1 MRPGC
6 GTAAASAAA
15 GREYPAMRGARMR
28 PQARPEPAHLAA
40 WQGRRAPRRGDPM
53 PSAAY
58 AKEFLARLRAAWDD
72 GEFAESASRAASAS
86 IHSDLLGGAGAAPV
100 GGACALAPQQLVQNA
115 TIMSFMTE
123 RISIEA
129 GPWEGLPEEATAGA
143 LRLARLWE
151 ALSKTCPPGETRM
164 FALNAACAYE
174 IAGHQAG
181 AQCMAG
187 RADAGQDGGGGA
199 GLPEVAG
206 LLLQRRFVRLRSRCD
221 QIARE
226 PDYDKV
232 ENIRHSLAMAS
243 AAAGLSAFAGHML
256 SGSRPDMGSIVG
268 DLDDA
273 EKLFH
278 ASGFY
283 AESSLAYAVKG
294 VLGSMWSRSTWS
306 VIGGRAG
313 GGGGG
318 FAWSRYLALL
328 SRGLGTPVPSGSS
341 ISDVWP
347 SQLEAV
353 RGGILSSGGSKV
365 VRMPAGAGR
374 DRVAEMSIMR
384 ALAAGP
390 AAGSRPLCVYVA
402 PHCALASEAARS
414 LSLVFSDLGFSVA
427 CMDGAYDAAPPDADG
442 CGGGGRPD
450 ILVATPEGLDAL
462 ARTSRGSLDGAALFV
477 VDEARATG
485 DGARGIR
492 IEMLLTRLRRRFPE
506 SRFVLLSS
514 ALSDDAMRRFAA
526 WMRCGGGGGGG
537 IIAADWRP
545 ATQRMAKLEWAHGRC
560 RLVHEPQDADLWR
573 RGAAEFSIAARELCA
588 DARTGRKR
596 AGMPSCPER
605 DEIAAGLALR
615 CSALG
620 PVLVYTASPAHA
632 VPVARRMLDR
642 ARRQGGDEDAA
653 RPFQDRAPPSAAV
666 SAEWLGPA
674 HEVTRLLRSGIAVL
688 HGGLPGALRRAIE
701 SDARGGDV
709 GAVVSAET
717 PSQGA
722 GIPVRTIIVHS
733 CRLRGAKGGRAE
745 RLPDGEYRSLAGM
758 AGRPGRDT
766 EGAVIHVV
774 MSPSDAV
781 DYEHYASVRNRHDDA
796 DSSLR
801 RLLADMARGGMS
813 DDDLARALDPV
824 ILGIVAE
831 EGARGGCEGIVR
843 DVVADSLA
851 AQGPEADPDIER
863 ACDLVES
870 RAKSIV
876 DGAPGP
882 AGGAMLRAYGGTG
895 LGMRSCAIIQERVDE
910 NRDALLALLSPEKA
924 GRACDL
930 ARLIMGS
937 LGGVSEMDG
946 ELEYGGDRDGLLG
959 AWMAGS
965 TVHGA
970 LEEAGAGAGDV
981 EGAARFVGTAFGHY
995 LPWGVSAFVRI
1006 AAARLGID
1014 EGGLP
1019 DHVRYLPEMVRHGV
1033 PAPEHSWAMRL
1044 GVPTRRAAMR
1054 VCSSLRPSTP
1064 RELARKIS
1072 GMGPESLAE
1081 HGIAA
1086 GAAADIAGAARRM
1099 DVNPLLREGRSLEEV
1114 VREPAR
1120 IVGAGADQWCA
1131 SRPAEGGDV
1140 EIKRDYGDLA
1150 DRNAMAA
1157 YAGGRHV
1164 GYVEGRAAQYLAP
1177 LVDAGMK
1184 VSARVAG
1191 AGRGGGD
1198 TPPRITVRLSAG
1210 GGGGCRGRRGP
1221 ERAPS
1226 A

>member
-1 MRPGC
+1 
-6 GTAAASAAA
+6 
-15 GREYPAMRGARMR
+15 MRGARIR
-28 PQARPEPAHLAA
+28 PLARPEPAHLAS
-40 WQGRRAPRRGDPM
+40 WQGRRAPRRGGPM

-72 GEFAESASRAASAS
+72 KEFAERASRAASAS

-100 GGACALAPQQLVQNA
+100 GGACAPRQLVQNA

-151 ALSKTCPPGETRM
+151 ALSKTCPPDETGM

-187 RADAGQDGGGGA
+187 RADAGQGGGGGE

-221 QIARE
+221 QIVRE

-256 SGSRPDMGSIVG
+256 SGSRPDMGAIVG

-278 ASGFY
+278 MSGFH
-283 AESSLAYAVKG
+283 AESSLAHAVKG

-313 GGGGG
+313 GG
-318 FAWSRYLALL
+318 FAWNRYLALL
-328 SRGLGTPVPSGSS
+328 SRGLGTPVPSGPS

-353 RGGILSSGGSKV
+353 RGGIPSSSGSKV

-374 DRVAEMSIMR
+374 DRVAEMSILR

-390 AAGSRPLCVYVA
+390 ASGSRPLCVYVA
-402 PHCALASEAARS
+402 PHRALASEAARS

-442 CGGGGRPD
+442 CCGGGRPD
-450 ILVATPEGLDAL
+450 ILVATLEGLDAL

-477 VDEARATG
+477 VDEARAVG

-514 ALSDDAMRRFAA
+514 ALSDDAMCRFAA
-526 WMRCGGGGGGG
+526 WMRCGGGGGG
-537 IIAADWRP
+537 IIASDWRP
-545 ATQRMAKLEWAHGRC
+545 ATRRMAKLEWAHGGC
-560 RLVHEPQDADLWR
+560 RLVHEPQDADLWQ

-588 DARTGRKR
+588 GAGTGRKR

-620 PVLVYTASPAHA
+620 PVLVYTASPVHA

-642 ARRQGGDEDAA
+642 ARLSGGAEDAA
-653 RPFQDRAPPSAAV
+653 GPFRDRDPPSAYV
-666 SAEWLGPA
+666 SAEWLGPG

-774 MSPSDAV
+774 MSPSDAA
-781 DYEHYASVRNRHDDA
+781 DYDHYASMRDKYDDA

-813 DDDLARALDPV
+813 DDDIARALDPV

-831 EGARGGCEGIVR
+831 EGAQGGCEGIVR

-851 AQGPEADPDIER
+851 AQGPNVDPDIER

-895 LGMRSCAIIQERVDE
+895 LGMRSCAIIQEYVDE
-910 NRDALLALLSPEKA
+910 NRDALLALLSPEMA

-930 ARLIMGS
+930 ARLIMGA

-965 TVHGA
+965 TVHAA
-970 LEEAGAGAGDV
+970 LEKTGAGGKDV
-981 EGAARFVGTAFGHY
+981 ESTARFVGTAFGHY
-995 LPWGVSAFVRI
+995 LPWGISAFVRI

-1019 DHVRYLPEMVRHGV
+1019 DHVRCLPEMVRHGV
-1033 PAPEHSWAMRL
+1033 PAPNHSWAMKL

-1054 VCSSLRPSTP
+1054 VCESLRPSTP

-1072 GMGPESLAE
+1072 GMGPGSLAE

-1086 GAAADIAGAARRM
+1086 GAAADVAGAARRM

-1131 SRPAEGGDV
+1131 SRPAEGDDV

-1164 GYVEGRAAQYLAP
+1164 GYVEGRVAQYLAP

-1210 GGGGCRGRRGP
+1210 GADAEDGRRAPGP
-1221 ERAPS
+1221 AK
-1226 A
+1226 AA